1 MNQLTNA
8 FINAGIKLPSTK
20 ERLWRVIK
28 DEPGLTQ
35 AQLAKRLTGIPIGTI
50 SSQLH
55 GMEERGMVYVV
66 GTKGRGPS
74 GKAKAYHTDME
85 TYQLLPMPERNGK
98 KAATAQAE
106 PPAETKRQPVEMSID
121 LDSLTIREAKALY
134 LKLKEMFE

>member
-8 FINAGIKLPSTK
+8 LITAGIKVPCVK

-28 DEPGLTQ
+28 EEPGLTQ
-35 AQLAKRLTGIPIGTI
+35 SQLAKRLTNIPMGTI

-55 GMEERGMVYVV
+55 DMEARGMVYVV
-66 GTKGRGPS
+66 GTKGHGPS
-74 GKAKAYHTDME
+74 GKAKAFHTDME
-85 TYQLLPMPERNGK
+85 TYQRLPRPEKNGK

-106 PPAETKRQPVEMSID
+106 PPAETKRQPVEVSID

-134 LKLKEMFE
+134 LKLKEMFA